1 MSQANVGDSDMRGSA
16 FLALGSNLGERI
28 DYLRAAVEFFD
39 AANAIVI
46 DTSRVYETDPVGG
59 PEQGTYLN
67 AVMQVMWSGS
77 PHDLLQI
84 ARGAEEA
91 ANRVRDVHWGPR
103 TLDVDII
110 AMYDADGPVTVNVG
124 DLVLPHPRAHERAF
138 VLLPLA
144 DVAPEIELPP
154 HGTVTDLIA
163 ALTPEQLA
171 GVRPTTAPFAP

>member
-1 MSQANVGDSDMRGSA
+1 MTESLTPSTDMRGSA
-16 FLALGSNLGERI
+16 FVALGSNLGERI

-67 AVMQVMWSGS
+67 AVMQVMWAGS
-77 PHDLLQI
+77 PHDLLAI

-91 ANRVRDVHWGPR
+91 ADRVRDVRWGPR
-103 TLDVDII
+103 TLDVDLI
-110 AMYDADGPVTVNVG
+110 AMHDHSGPVAVESAE
-124 DLVLPHPRAHERAF
+124 LVLPHPRAHERAF

-144 DVAPEIELPP
+144 DVAPDLELPP
-154 HGTVTDLIA
+154 HGTVADLVA
-163 ALTPEQLA
+163 ALTPEQVA
-171 GVRPTTAPFAP
+171 GVRPTTMHFTP

>member
-1 MSQANVGDSDMRGSA
+1 MSESTAHVVDGRGSA
-16 FLALGSNLGERI
+16 FVALGSNLGERI

-46 DTSRVYETDPVGG
+46 DTSQVYETDPVGG
-59 PEQGTYLN
+59 PDQGTYLN
-67 AVMQVMWSGS
+67 AVMQVMWAGS

-91 ANRVRDVHWGPR
+91 AERVRGVHWGPR

-110 AMYDADGPVTVNVG
+110 AMHDAAGPVLVSG
-124 DLVLPHPRAHERAF
+124 ADLELPHPRAHERAF

-144 DVAPEIELPP
+144 DVAPELELPP
-154 HGTVTDLIA
+154 HGTVTDLVA
-163 ALTPEQLA
+163 ALTPAQLA
-171 GVRPTTAPFAP
+171 GVRLTTAHFTP

>member
-1 MSQANVGDSDMRGSA
+1 MTTTGEHQSGSA
-16 FLALGSNLGERI
+16 FVALGSNLGERI

-46 DTSRVYETDPVGG
+46 DTSNVYETDPVGG
-59 PEQGTYLN
+59 PDQGMYLN
-67 AVMQVMWSGS
+67 AVMQVMWAGS

-91 ANRVRDVHWGPR
+91 AERVREVHWGPR

-110 AMYDADGPVTVNVG
+110 AMYDGAGLVTVESD
-124 DLVLPHPRAHERAF
+124 DLVLPHPRAYERAF

-144 DVAPEIELPP
+144 DVAPELELSP
-154 HGTVTDLIA
+154 HGTVSQLVA
-163 ALTPEQLA
+163 SLTPAQLS
-171 GVRPTTAPFAP
+171 GVRATTWQFTP